1 MQGAVLAAW
10 GLMMHKLISE
20 LRRLYLLNDQRYDDE
35 SLTWHLSGETTLS
48 VDLANAAGLTRALVI
63 DFHKAPNEQHWTRLC
78 EVANAL
84 QTELGLPAP
93 AVSVSG
99 GTSYGLWLSLASPI
113 TTAQAREFLA
123 LLHKAYFK
131 DEPMPPGRTAVE
143 LPPCLHH
150 ATGLWGAF
158 INPGMG
164 ASFADE
170 LGLEMQPPI
179 AAQTAFLEGLQSIGD
194 AEFAKALALLQP
206 KDVAE
211 PRALATTTATTTAT
225 PEGLLLKD
233 ATLEDIIAHLHA
245 MNIEPTFRHL
255 LKR

>member
-1 MQGAVLAAW
+1 
-10 GLMMHKLISE
+10 MHKLISE

-35 SLTWHLSGETTLS
+35 SLGWHLSGETTLS

-63 DFHKAPNEQHWTRLC
+63 DFHKAPGEQHWTRLC

-113 TTAQAREFLA
+113 PVAQARRFLA
-123 LLHKAYFK
+123 LLHKAYFE
-131 DEPMPPGRTAVE
+131 DEKIDLDRTAVE
-143 LPPCLHH
+143 MPPCLHH

-179 AAQTAFLEGLQSIGD
+179 GAQTAFLEGLQSIGD
-194 AEFAKALALLQP
+194 AEFAKALELLQQQHAP
-206 KDVAE
+206 AAPAPE
-211 PRALATTTATTTAT
+211 PRAPSATQ
-225 PEGLLLKD
+225 EGLLLKD

>member
-1 MQGAVLAAW
+1 
-10 GLMMHKLISE
+10 MHKLISE

-35 SLTWHLSGETTLS
+35 SLGWHLSGETTLA

-78 EVANAL
+78 DVANAL

-113 TTAQAREFLA
+113 PTEQARRFLA
-123 LLHKAYFK
+123 LLHKAYFE
-131 DEPMPPGRTAVE
+131 DEHIDLGRTAVE
-143 LPPCLHH
+143 IPPCLHH

-179 AAQTAFLEGLQSIGD
+179 SAQTAFLEGLQSIGD
-194 AEFAKALALLQP
+194 AEFAKALDLLQQKQP
-206 KDVAE
+206 AEAAE
-211 PRALATTTATTTAT
+211 PHAPAAATKTTT
-225 PEGLLLKD
+225 EGLLLKD

>member
-1 MQGAVLAAW
+1 
-10 GLMMHKLISE
+10 MHKLISE

-35 SLTWHLSGETTLS
+35 SLARHVRGEATLAI
-48 VDLANAAGLTRALVI
+48 DLANAAGLTRALAI
-63 DFHKAPNEQHWTRLC
+63 DFHKAANEQHWTRLC

-99 GTSYGLWLSLASPI
+99 GDSYRLWLSLASPMPA
-113 TTAQAREFLA
+113 TQARQFLA
-123 LLHKAYFK
+123 LLHKAYFE
-131 DEPMPPGRTAVE
+131 DEEIDLGRTVIE
-143 LPPCLHH
+143 IPPCQHT
-150 ATGLWGAF
+150 ATGLWAAF

-164 ASFADE
+164 ASFAEE

-179 AAQTAFLEGLQSIGD
+179 AAQAAFLEGLQSISD
-194 AEFAKALALLQP
+194 AEFAKALDLLQQKHIAAP
-206 KDVAE
+206 EAA
-211 PRALATTTATTTAT
+211 PRATTYAAT

-233 ATLEDIIAHLHA
+233 ATLEEIIKHLHS

-255 LKR
+255 LKP